1 MSNSMRRNF
10 RGDHALIA
18 CAEGHDRAVLAQQLS
33 RLGVTSSFFDGQW
46 KRVADAPLNLV
57 FFDAEA
63 GRQFHGIEDV
73 VDAVEGPSIALIGSD
88 TPSSVSWVI
97 QRCVCGYL
105 TKPLRR
111 AGILAS
117 MIIAYHAFDQRRA
130 REKRI
135 ERLEQQ
141 VRARQV
147 VCSAAIQLTDH
158 FQITVNG
165 AFRLLQDISMR
176 RRLSMEDLA
185 AMIVSGEIATSAL
198 AADIQLASQPP
209 GSTHDGQGSA

>member
-1 MSNSMRRNF
+1 MRRNF

-18 CAEGHDRAVLAQQLS
+18 CAEGQDRAVLVQQLS
-33 RLGVTSSFFDGQW
+33 RLGVTSSYFDGRW
-46 KRVADAPLNLV
+46 ERVADTPLNLV

-63 GRQFHGIEDV
+63 GRQLNGIEEV
-73 VDAVEGPSIALIGSD
+73 IDAVEGPSIALIGSD

-117 MIIAYHAFDQRRA
+117 MIIAYHAYDQRRA
-130 REKRI
+130 REKRVA
-135 ERLEQQ
+135 RLEQQ

-147 VCSAAIQLTDH
+147 VCSAAIHLTEQFH
-158 FQITVNG
+158 VTVND
-165 AFRLLQDISMR
+165 AFRLMQDISMR

-198 AADIQLASQPP
+198 VADIQLASRPP
-209 GSTHDGQGSA
+209 GSTQDRQGNA